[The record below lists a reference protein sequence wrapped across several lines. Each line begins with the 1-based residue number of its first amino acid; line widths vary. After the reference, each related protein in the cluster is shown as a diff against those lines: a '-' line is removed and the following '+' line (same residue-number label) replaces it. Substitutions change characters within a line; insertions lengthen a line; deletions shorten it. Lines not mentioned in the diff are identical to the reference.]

1 MSLDVK
7 FSDSVLPTS
16 DFYLYVNQN
25 WKKENEI
32 PEDFQKWGIFN
43 ILSEENRKL
52 EILTGIS

>member
-32 PEDFQKWGIFN
+32 PEDFQKWCIFN
-43 ILSEENRKL
+43 ILS
-52 EILTGIS
+52 